1 MPQIPWDEKNMRFS
15 LLFFPG
21 VGVVI
26 AALLYLLYIFFTF
39 WNLSSVFFSAAAVF
53 SVIVFTGGLHLDG
66 YCDTVDALCSRQ
78 EREQKLKILKD
89 VHLGAFAVVYTIALL
104 LLQFGAWH
112 QLFLKP
118 HCLGMVLISFII
130 SRSLGALALVSFPA
144 AKKEGLGYTFRNQA
158 SQRIIKIVLVCYLL
172 LCFTVLFYIAVLPAT
187 VIILA
192 LLISYLWFYRL
203 SKKHFG
209 GLTGDLTGFY
219 LVVCETLILVLGA
232 VIGGLIT

>member
-1 MPQIPWDEKNMRFS
+1 MRFS